1 MTEEEKQAYKAILKQ
16 LHDALP
22 PGPFSAG
29 LVGNTSIIRD
39 VDGSPVVALRKLAGM
54 DVSNVKAFT
63 DLIIWA
69 SNELKGQANE

>member
-39 VDGSPVVALRKLAGM
+39 MDGNPVVAVRKLAGM
-54 DVSNVKAFT
+54 DVANVKAFT

-69 SNELKGQANE
+69 SNELEGQANE

>member
-1 MTEEEKQAYKAILKQ
+1 MTEEEKQAYKAVLKQ

-39 VDGSPVVALRKLAGM
+39 VDGNPVVAVRKLAGM
-54 DVSNVKAFT
+54 DVANVKAFT

-69 SNELKGQANE
+69 SNELKGQTNE

>member
-1 MTEEEKQAYKAILKQ
+1 MTDEEKQAYKALLKQ

-39 VDGSPVVALRKLAGM
+39 VDGSPVVAVRKLAGM
-54 DVSNVKAFT
+54 DVANVKAFV

-69 SNELKGQANE
+69 SNELEGQTHE

>member
-1 MTEEEKQAYKAILKQ
+1 MTDEEKQAYKAILKQ

-29 LVGNTSIIRD
+29 LVGNTSIVRD
-39 VDGSPVVALRKLAGM
+39 VDGSPVVAVRKLAGM
-54 DVSNVKAFT
+54 DVANVKAFT

-69 SNELKGQANE
+69 SNELEGQANE

>member
-1 MTEEEKQAYKAILKQ
+1 MTDEEKQAYKALLKQ

-29 LVGNTSIIRD
+29 LVSNASIIRD
-39 VDGSPVVALRKLAGM
+39 VDGVPVVAVKKLAGM
-54 DVSNVKAFT
+54 DVANVKAFA

-69 SNELKGQANE
+69 SNELEGQANE

>member
-1 MTEEEKQAYKAILKQ
+1 MTGEEKQAYKAILKQ
-16 LHDALP
+16 LHAALP

-54 DVSNVKAFT
+54 DVANVKAFA

-69 SNELKGQANE
+69 SNELEGQANE

>member
-39 VDGSPVVALRKLAGM
+39 VDGNPVVAVRKLAGM
-54 DVSNVKAFT
+54 DVTNVKAFA

-69 SNELKGQANE
+69 SNELEGQANE

>member
-39 VDGSPVVALRKLAGM
+39 VDGNPVVAVRKLAGM
-54 DVSNVKAFT
+54 DVTNVKAFT

-69 SNELKGQANE
+69 SNELEGQANE

>member
-1 MTEEEKQAYKAILKQ
+1 MTEEEKQAYRAILKQ

-39 VDGSPVVALRKLAGM
+39 MDGNPVVAVRKLAGM
-54 DVSNVKAFT
+54 DVANVKAFT

-69 SNELKGQANE
+69 SNELEGQANE

>member
-1 MTEEEKQAYKAILKQ
+1 MTGEEKQAYKAILKQ

-39 VDGSPVVALRKLAGM
+39 VDGSPVVAVRKLSGM
-54 DVSNVKAFT
+54 DVANVKAFT

-69 SNELKGQANE
+69 SNELEGQANE